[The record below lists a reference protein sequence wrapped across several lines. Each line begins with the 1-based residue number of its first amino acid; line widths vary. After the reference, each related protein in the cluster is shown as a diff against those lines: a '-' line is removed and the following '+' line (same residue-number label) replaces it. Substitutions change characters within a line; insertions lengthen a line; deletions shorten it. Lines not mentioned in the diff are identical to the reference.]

1 MESLLEGFEKKQS
14 RSSSAKVAFGH
25 FPMSFTASSESGRRG
40 ILIHTK
46 FANHVWASGGALAER
61 TSFGSGK
68 SRTGELSLD
77 RIRAVFSK
85 GADYCC
91 ELVWRRLNIYVSD
104 CVSLDRLK
112 DIGGVRR
119 VSGLCGTQKQ
129 ITDVVQYIEERLDEV
144 WKRFKPRDVPKNSK
158 MRLQAIHQENEF
170 ERFLAL
176 LSDRQL
182 QSLEAQEN
190 KTNGFRWTFQRDF
203 CTDRRTGGGNRS
215 GEVAEEL
222 TRRAPESKQSLE
234 LVPVRLTTIFGKIEL
249 CQTFRYGLRLFDLY
263 VQFAFPV
270 FGRTIMDLD
279 CIILLKVN
287 FDNAAPTTHKIHLE
301 IYNKLTQSLFGIQ
314 NSTLELF
321 SDLLQF
327 CCFALP
333 DFPHSTKPL
342 VAVDSFGDARLEFV
356 QVEASERVPDGVF
369 SHTGDSLELS
379 FDRQNIAHRLCRHPG
394 KERETRGRETEEM
407 RDEGVE
413 EKHSR

>member
-91 ELVWRRLNIYVSD
+91 ELVWRRLKSVPVPD

-119 VSGLCGTQKQ
+119 VSGLCGTQTWQKQ

-158 MRLQAIHQENEF
+158 MRLQLVQALAIHQENEF

-176 LSDRQL
+176 LSDR

-222 TRRAPESKQSLE
+222 TRRAPERN
-234 LVPVRLTTIFGKIEL
+234 V
-249 CQTFRYGLRLFDLY
+249 
-263 VQFAFPV
+263 
-270 FGRTIMDLD
+270 
-279 CIILLKVN
+279 
-287 FDNAAPTTHKIHLE
+287 
-301 IYNKLTQSLFGIQ
+301 
-314 NSTLELF
+314 
-321 SDLLQF
+321 
-327 CCFALP
+327 
-333 DFPHSTKPL
+333 
-342 VAVDSFGDARLEFV
+342 
-356 QVEASERVPDGVF
+356 
-369 SHTGDSLELS
+369 
-379 FDRQNIAHRLCRHPG
+379 
-394 KERETRGRETEEM
+394 
-407 RDEGVE
+407 
-413 EKHSR
+413 